1 MNKALLLA
9 FSIIFVSCNA
19 IKLDYDYITSSN
31 QEIKSSLSKIDK
43 KNWHNL
49 DIEKDSVPGTSVE
62 RAYNE
67 LLNDLKGKKVI
78 VAVIDTGLDIDH
90 ISLSENIWINKD
102 EKINGKDDDN
112 NGYIDDIH
120 GWNYLGSS
128 YNETRDMI
136 RILRDNKINNRKYN
150 LVEEEIQ
157 KEIKNSKEQLNI
169 LNYYIQIL
177 DESKELLSDYL
188 DNDNFSIQDVNNI
201 ETVDPKLNRAK
212 NIYKDF
218 DFYGYTKEY
227 LNEGIAQFNDFINYH
242 FNVEFNGRTTNDDIY
257 DINDRN
263 YGDNNINNT
272 KESESHSTHVSGIIS
287 GNRKIEDGNKGI
299 NNLAEIMV
307 LRAVPNGDE
316 YDKDVALAIRYAVD
330 NGAKI
335 INGSFGKYFSSN
347 PEWVIDAIRYASEN
361 DVLFIA
367 GAGNESKDLDSLSND
382 NYPNDQYFNK
392 AEFSD
397 TFIKVGASSINLD
410 ENFTAYFSNYGKINV
425 DIFAPGVDIY
435 SSMPNNKY
443 KFQDGTSMASPVVA
457 GIASLIM
464 SYFPRLSAKKVK
476 EIILESG
483 IDIDLEIGNLGDK
496 KNFDEY
502 SKSGK
507 LINAYNALI
516 LASKSRRKK
525 LIVYLLTDRKLHQ
538 YLSLLTF

>member
-67 LLNDLKGKKVI
+67 LLNELKGKKVI

-90 ISLSENIWINKD
+90 RSLSENIWINKD
-102 EKINGKDDDN
+102 EKLNGKDDDN

-128 YNETRDMI
+128 YNETRDMT

-227 LNEGIAQFNDFINYH
+227 LNEGIDQYNDFINYH

-496 KNFDEY
+496 KNFNEY

-516 LASKSRRKK
+516 LASKSRRK
-525 LIVYLLTDRKLHQ
+525 
-538 YLSLLTF
+538 

>member
-1 MNKALLLA
+1 MNKALLLT

-67 LLNDLKGKKVI
+67 LLNELKGKKVI

-90 ISLSENIWINKD
+90 RSLSENIWINKD
-102 EKINGKDDDN
+102 EKLNGKDDDN

-128 YNETRDMI
+128 YNETRDMT

-227 LNEGIAQFNDFINYH
+227 LNEGIDQFNDFINYH

-347 PEWVIDAIRYASEN
+347 PEWVIDAIRYASDN

-496 KNFDEY
+496 KNFNEY

-516 LASKSRRKK
+516 LASKSRRK
-525 LIVYLLTDRKLHQ
+525 
-538 YLSLLTF
+538 

>member
-1 MNKALLLA
+1 MNKTLLLT
-9 FSIIFVSCNA
+9 FTIIFVSCNA

-31 QEIKSSLSKIDK
+31 QEIKSSLSKNDK

-67 LLNDLKGKKVI
+67 LLNDLKGKKII

-90 ISLSENIWINKD
+90 SSLSENIWVNKD
-102 EKINGKDDDN
+102 EKVNGKDDDN

-120 GWNYLGSS
+120 GWNFLGSS
-128 YNETRDMI
+128 YNETRDMT

-188 DNDNFSIQDVNNI
+188 DNDNFSIQDINNI

-227 LNEGIAQFNDFINYH
+227 LNEGIDQYNDFINYH

-263 YGDNNINNT
+263 YGDNNIYIT

-287 GNRKIEDGNKGI
+287 GNRKIENGNKGI

-392 AEFSD
+392 DEFSE

-483 IDIDLEIGNLGDK
+483 IDIDLEIANLGDK
-496 KNFDEY
+496 KNFKEY

-507 LINAYNALI
+507 LVNAYNALI
-516 LASKSRRKK
+516 LASKSRRK
-525 LIVYLLTDRKLHQ
+525 
-538 YLSLLTF
+538 

>member
-67 LLNDLKGKKVI
+67 LLNELKGKKVI

-90 ISLSENIWINKD
+90 KSLSENIWINKD
-102 EKINGKDDDN
+102 EKLNGKDDDN

-128 YNETRDMI
+128 YNETRDMT

-157 KEIKNSKEQLNI
+157 KEIKNSNEQLDI

-212 NIYKDF
+212 NIYRDF

-227 LNEGIAQFNDFINYH
+227 LNEGIDQYNDFINYH

-347 PEWVIDAIRYASEN
+347 PEWVIDAIRYASDN

-496 KNFDEY
+496 KNFNEY

-516 LASKSRRKK
+516 LASKSRRK
-525 LIVYLLTDRKLHQ
+525 
-538 YLSLLTF
+538 

>member
-102 EKINGKDDDN
+102 EKVNGKDDDN

-128 YNETRDMI
+128 YNETRDMT

-177 DESKELLSDYL
+177 DESKELLTDYL
-188 DNDNFSIQDVNNI
+188 DNDNFSIQDVNSI

-227 LNEGIAQFNDFINYH
+227 LNEGIDQYNDFINYH

-392 AEFSD
+392 DEFSE

-496 KNFDEY
+496 KNFNEY

-516 LASKSRRKK
+516 LASKSRRK
-525 LIVYLLTDRKLHQ
+525 
-538 YLSLLTF
+538 

>member
-90 ISLSENIWINKD
+90 KSLSENIWINKD
-102 EKINGKDDDN
+102 EKLNGKDDDN

-128 YNETRDMI
+128 YNETRDMT

-212 NIYKDF
+212 NIYRDF

-227 LNEGIAQFNDFINYH
+227 LNEGIDQYNDFINYH

-347 PEWVIDAIRYASEN
+347 PEWVIDAIRYASDN

-483 IDIDLEIGNLGDK
+483 IDIDLEIANLGDK
-496 KNFDEY
+496 KNFKEY

-507 LINAYNALI
+507 LVNAYNALI
-516 LASKSRRKK
+516 LASKSRRK
-525 LIVYLLTDRKLHQ
+525 
-538 YLSLLTF
+538 

>member
-67 LLNDLKGKKVI
+67 LLNELKGKKVI

-90 ISLSENIWINKD
+90 KSLSENIWINKD
-102 EKINGKDDDN
+102 EKLNGKDDDN

-128 YNETRDMI
+128 YNETRDMT

-157 KEIKNSKEQLNI
+157 KEIKNSNEQLNI

-227 LNEGIAQFNDFINYH
+227 LNEGIDQYNDFINYH

-496 KNFDEY
+496 KNFNEY

-516 LASKSRRKK
+516 LASKSRRK
-525 LIVYLLTDRKLHQ
+525 
-538 YLSLLTF
+538 

>member
-1 MNKALLLA
+1 MNKTLLLT

-31 QEIKSSLSKIDK
+31 QEIKSSLSKSDK

-90 ISLSENIWINKD
+90 LSLSENIWVNKD
-102 EKINGKDDDN
+102 EKVNGRDDDN

-128 YNETRDMI
+128 YVETRDMT

-188 DNDNFSIQDVNNI
+188 DNVNFSIQDVNNI

-227 LNEGIAQFNDFINYH
+227 LNEGIDQYNDFINYH

-263 YGDNNINNT
+263 YGDNNIYNI

-382 NYPNDQYFNK
+382 SYPNDQYFNK
-392 AEFSD
+392 DEFSE

-496 KNFDEY
+496 KNFNEY

-507 LINAYNALI
+507 LVNAYNALI
-516 LASKSRRKK
+516 LASKSRRK
-525 LIVYLLTDRKLHQ
+525 
-538 YLSLLTF
+538 

>member
-67 LLNDLKGKKVI
+67 LLNELKGKKVI

-90 ISLSENIWINKD
+90 KSLSENIWINKD
-102 EKINGKDDDN
+102 EKLNGKDDDN

-128 YNETRDMI
+128 YDETRDMT

-150 LVEEEIQ
+150 IVEEEIQ

-212 NIYKDF
+212 NIYRDF

-227 LNEGIAQFNDFINYH
+227 LNEGIDQYNDFINYH

-347 PEWVIDAIRYASEN
+347 PEWVIDAIRYASDN

-496 KNFDEY
+496 KNFNEY

-516 LASKSRRKK
+516 LASKSRRK
-525 LIVYLLTDRKLHQ
+525 
-538 YLSLLTF
+538 

>member
-102 EKINGKDDDN
+102 EKLNGKDDDN

-128 YNETRDMI
+128 YNETRDMT
-136 RILRDNKINNRKYN
+136 RILRDNKINNRKYS

-227 LNEGIAQFNDFINYH
+227 LNEGIDQYNDFINYH

-382 NYPNDQYFNK
+382 NYPNDQFFNK
-392 AEFSD
+392 DEFSD
-397 TFIKVGASSINLD
+397 TFIKVGASSINLN

-435 SSMPNNKY
+435 STMPNNKY
-443 KFQDGTSMASPVVA
+443 KSQDGTSM
-457 GIASLIM
+457 
-464 SYFPRLSAKKVK
+464 
-476 EIILESG
+476 
-483 IDIDLEIGNLGDK
+483 
-496 KNFDEY
+496 
-502 SKSGK
+502 
-507 LINAYNALI
+507 
-516 LASKSRRKK
+516 
-525 LIVYLLTDRKLHQ
+525 
-538 YLSLLTF
+538 

>member
-67 LLNDLKGKKVI
+67 LLNELKGKKVI

-90 ISLSENIWINKD
+90 KSLSENIWINKD
-102 EKINGKDDDN
+102 EKVNGKDDDN

-128 YNETRDMI
+128 YNETRDMT

-157 KEIKNSKEQLNI
+157 KEIKNSNEQLNI

-188 DNDNFSIQDVNNI
+188 DNDNFSIQDINNI

-212 NIYKDF
+212 NIYRDF

-227 LNEGIAQFNDFINYH
+227 LNEGIDQYNDFINYH

-347 PEWVIDAIRYASEN
+347 PEWVIDAIRYASDN

-496 KNFDEY
+496 KNFNEY

-516 LASKSRRKK
+516 LASKSRRK
-525 LIVYLLTDRKLHQ
+525 
-538 YLSLLTF
+538 

>member
-1 MNKALLLA
+1 MNKSLLLA

-67 LLNDLKGKKVI
+67 LLNELKGKKVI

-90 ISLSENIWINKD
+90 RSLSENIWINKD
-102 EKINGKDDDN
+102 EKLNGKDDDN

-128 YNETRDMI
+128 YNETRDMT

-227 LNEGIAQFNDFINYH
+227 LNEGIDQYNDFINYH

-347 PEWVIDAIRYASEN
+347 PEWVIDAIRYASDN

-496 KNFDEY
+496 KNFNEY

-516 LASKSRRKK
+516 LASKSRRK
-525 LIVYLLTDRKLHQ
+525 
-538 YLSLLTF
+538 

>member
-1 MNKALLLA
+1 MNKALLLT

-67 LLNDLKGKKVI
+67 LLNELKGKKVI

-90 ISLSENIWINKD
+90 RSLSENIWINKD
-102 EKINGKDDDN
+102 EKVNGKDDDN

-128 YNETRDMI
+128 YNETRDMT

-157 KEIKNSKEQLNI
+157 KEIKNSNEQLNI

-227 LNEGIAQFNDFINYH
+227 LNEGIDQFNDFINYH

-347 PEWVIDAIRYASEN
+347 PEWVIDAIRYASDN

-496 KNFDEY
+496 KNFNEY

-516 LASKSRRKK
+516 LASKSRRK
-525 LIVYLLTDRKLHQ
+525 
-538 YLSLLTF
+538 

>member
-90 ISLSENIWINKD
+90 TSLSENIWINKD
-102 EKINGKDDDN
+102 EKVNGKDDDN

-128 YNETRDMI
+128 YNETRDMT

-227 LNEGIAQFNDFINYH
+227 LNEGIDQYNDFINYH

-257 DINDRN
+257 DISDRN
-263 YGDNNINNT
+263 YGDNNINNS

-347 PEWVIDAIRYASEN
+347 PEWVIDAIRYASDN

-382 NYPNDQYFNK
+382 SYPNDQYFNK

-435 SSMPNNKY
+435 SSMPNDKY

-496 KNFDEY
+496 KNFNEY

-516 LASKSRRKK
+516 LASKSRRK
-525 LIVYLLTDRKLHQ
+525 
-538 YLSLLTF
+538 

>member
-1 MNKALLLA
+1 MKKIFLFTIL
-9 FSIIFVSCNA
+9 IFVFSCSSPKFIN
-19 IKLDYDYITSSN
+19 DY
-31 QEIKSSLSKIDK
+31 SSLKSYDDTLVSSKIDLN
-43 KNWHNL
+43 NWHNL
-49 DIEKDSVPGTSVE
+49 DPEIDLIPGTGVE
-62 RAYNE
+62 RAHDE
-67 LLNDLKGKKVI
+67 LLDGLKGKEVI

-90 ISLSENIWINKD
+90 ESLSNNIWINKD
-102 EKINGKDDDN
+102 EKINVKDDDN

-128 YNETRDMI
+128 YNETRDMT
-136 RILRDNKINNRKYN
+136 RILRDNKVNNRKYN
-150 LVEEEIQ
+150 QVQAEIK
-157 KEIKNSKEQLNI
+157 KEIKRSNEQLDI
-169 LNYYIQIL
+169 LNYYIQL
-177 DESKELLSDYL
+177 LEESKDLLSEYL
-188 DNDNFSIQDVNNI
+188 NKDEFSIEDVDNI
-201 ETVDPKLNRAK
+201 TTDDEKLNRAK

-227 LNEGIAQFNDFINYH
+227 LNEGIKQYNDFINYH
-242 FNVEFNGRTTNDDIY
+242 FNIDFNGRTTDDNIY
-257 DINDRN
+257 DINDTN
-263 YGDNNINNT
+263 YGDSNVNNI

-287 GNRKIEDGNKGI
+287 ADRQNKKGNKGI
-299 NNLAEIMV
+299 NNLAKIMV

-392 AEFSD
+392 DEFSE
-397 TFIKVGASSINLD
+397 TFIKVGASSINLN

-435 SSMPNNKY
+435 STMPNNKY
-443 KFQDGTSMASPVVA
+443 KSQDGTSMSSPVVA

-464 SYFPRLSAKKVK
+464 SYFPKLSAKKVK

-483 IDIDLEIGNLGDK
+483 IEVNLKIGNLGDNK
-496 KNFDEY
+496 YFKDY

-507 LINAYNALI
+507 LVNAYNALI
-516 LASKSRRKK
+516 LA
-525 LIVYLLTDRKLHQ
+525 
-538 YLSLLTF
+538 

>member
-67 LLNDLKGKKVI
+67 LLNELKGKKVI

-90 ISLSENIWINKD
+90 KSLSENIWINKD
-102 EKINGKDDDN
+102 EKLNGKDDDN

-128 YNETRDMI
+128 YNETRDMT

-157 KEIKNSKEQLNI
+157 KEIKNSNEQLNI

-227 LNEGIAQFNDFINYH
+227 LNEGIDQYNDFINYH

-347 PEWVIDAIRYASEN
+347 PEWVIDAIRYASDN

-496 KNFDEY
+496 KNFKEY

-516 LASKSRRKK
+516 LASKSRRK
-525 LIVYLLTDRKLHQ
+525 
-538 YLSLLTF
+538 

>member
-67 LLNDLKGKKVI
+67 LLNELKGKKVI

-90 ISLSENIWINKD
+90 KSLSENIWINKD
-102 EKINGKDDDN
+102 EKLNGKDDDN

-128 YNETRDMI
+128 YNETRDMT

-157 KEIKNSKEQLNI
+157 KEIKNSNEQLNI

-227 LNEGIAQFNDFINYH
+227 LNEGIDQYNDFINYH

-347 PEWVIDAIRYASEN
+347 PECVIDAIRYASDN

-483 IDIDLEIGNLGDK
+483 IDIDLEIGKLGDK
-496 KNFDEY
+496 KNFNEY

-516 LASKSRRKK
+516 LASKSRRK
-525 LIVYLLTDRKLHQ
+525 
-538 YLSLLTF
+538 

>member
-67 LLNDLKGKKVI
+67 LLNELKGKKVI

-90 ISLSENIWINKD
+90 RSLSENIWINKD
-102 EKINGKDDDN
+102 EKLNGKDDDN

-128 YNETRDMI
+128 YNETRDMT

-157 KEIKNSKEQLNI
+157 KEIKNSNEQLNI

-347 PEWVIDAIRYASEN
+347 PEWVIDAIRYASDN

-496 KNFDEY
+496 KNFNEY

-516 LASKSRRKK
+516 LASKSRRK
-525 LIVYLLTDRKLHQ
+525 
-538 YLSLLTF
+538 

>member
-90 ISLSENIWINKD
+90 RSLSENIWINKD
-102 EKINGKDDDN
+102 EKLNGKDDDN

-157 KEIKNSKEQLNI
+157 KEIKNSNEQLNI

-227 LNEGIAQFNDFINYH
+227 LNEGIDQFNDFINYH

-347 PEWVIDAIRYASEN
+347 PEWVIDAIRYASDN

-496 KNFDEY
+496 KNFNEY

-516 LASKSRRKK
+516 LASKSRRK
-525 LIVYLLTDRKLHQ
+525 
-538 YLSLLTF
+538 

>member
-1 MNKALLLA
+1 MNKALLLT

-90 ISLSENIWINKD
+90 ISLSDNIWINQD
-102 EKINGKDDDN
+102 EKVTGKDDDN

-128 YNETRDMI
+128 YNETRDMT

-157 KEIKNSKEQLNI
+157 KEIKNSNEQLNI

-227 LNEGIAQFNDFINYH
+227 LNEGIDQYNDFINYH

-457 GIASLIM
+457 GVASLIM

-496 KNFDEY
+496 KNFNEY

-516 LASKSRRKK
+516 LASKSRRK
-525 LIVYLLTDRKLHQ
+525 
-538 YLSLLTF
+538 